1 MRRLCPPSQPG
12 RVRWAESC
20 RTPADYR
27 GDVVR
32 FLVVY
37 ETPSDPAGFDLHY
50 QQVHIPLGK
59 KLPGLRRYTVSR
71 NTAAVRGGEP
81 FYLVAE
87 LDWDDMDALR
97 AAFSSPEGRATARD
111 VAELAP
117 DGRVRSMIFEVEDV

>member
-1 MRRLCPPSQPG
+1 M
-12 RVRWAESC
+12 
-20 RTPADYR
+20 
-27 GDVVR
+27 VR

-37 ETPSDPAGFDLHY
+37 ETPADPEAFDLHY
-50 QQVHIPLGK
+50 REVHIPLAK

-71 NTAAVRGGEP
+71 NAAPVRGGEP

-97 AAFSSPEGRATARD
+97 AAFASPEGQATARD

-117 DGRVRSMIFEVEDV
+117 DGRVRSMIFEVEEI

>member
-1 MRRLCPPSQPG
+1 M
-12 RVRWAESC
+12 
-20 RTPADYR
+20 
-27 GDVVR
+27 VR

-37 ETPSDPAGFDLHY
+37 ETPTDPAAFDEHY
-50 QQVHIPLGK
+50 RQVHIPLAK

-71 NTAAVRGGEP
+71 DVAALRGEP

-97 AAFSSPEGRATARD
+97 AAFASPEGQATAHD

-117 DGRVRSMIFEVEDV
+117 DGRVRSMIFEVDEV